1 MTTKTATEI
10 TNARRLA
17 FGEPD
22 TLMNMSR
29 IRYKWAEEIYE
40 RMEANTWFP
49 KSIPLGDDKAMY
61 RSDKLTDKERRAYDL
76 SLAFVSNLDGIQF
89 HNLIEN
95 IGACVTAPEVQLCL
109 ARQASEEGVHV
120 RSYQFL
126 VDATSEDPE
135 SIYMLFQNDKLLA
148 AKNNFIMANSR
159 ILRDNPNHHT
169 FSRAVVSNLALEGL
183 HFYTGFLTFYVLARN
198 GKMTG
203 SADMIKYI
211 NRDEGQTHLD
221 LFTHI
226 HSAHKM
232 ENPEHYGEQYNED
245 ARDLILACADF
256 EKTWGRHIIGG
267 GFSGLTDSIIEGFVE
282 ERSNEVALRAGIDP
296 VFPDRVGQPKVVPWF
311 DQFAEPNAGR
321 ANFFE
326 RKPTDYA
333 VDGLEWD

>member
-1 MTTKTATEI
+1 MTTTSTAI
-10 TNARRLA
+10 TNSRRLA
-17 FGEPD
+17 FGETD

-29 IRYKWAEEIYE
+29 VRYPWATEIYE

-49 KSIPLGDDKAMY
+49 KSIPLGDDKAQY
-61 RSDKLTDKERRAYDL
+61 RSGKLSAEERRAYDL

-89 HNLIEN
+89 HNLIDN

-120 RSYQFL
+120 RSYQFMI
-126 VDATSEDPE
+126 DATSENPE
-135 SIYMLFQNDKLLA
+135 AIYMMFQTDKLLE

-159 ILRDNPNHHT
+159 LLRENPNQHS

-221 LFTHI
+221 LFTNMHQ
-226 HSAHKM
+226 AHKL
-232 ENPEHYGEQYNED
+232 ECPEVYGEEYEHD
-245 ARDLILACADF
+245 ARELILASSDF
-256 EKTWGRHIIGG
+256 EKAWGKHIIGK
-267 GFSGLTDSIIEGFVE
+267 GFSGLTPQIIEGFVE
-282 ERSNEVALRAGIDP
+282 ERANVVAGCAGIAP
-296 VFPDRVGQPKVVPWF
+296 VFPKRVGQAPVVPWF
-311 DQFAEPNAGR
+311 DKFAVPNSGR
-321 ANFFE
+321 TNFFE